1 MKIAVIGYSGA
12 GKSTFSAQMGDK
24 YGCPVLYLDTV
35 NFLPGWE
42 ERDGDEGRKLVREFM
57 KTNSSWVI
65 DGNYERFYQKRR
77 LAAADRIYFFDF
89 PRYVCFYQ
97 AFRRFLTSRNKCRD
111 SMAEGCE
118 EKLDLEFMKWIL
130 WDGRTRKRR
139 RHYEAICKK
148 YKQKTVRLKNRRQ
161 VEQALREA

>member
-12 GKSTFSAQMGDK
+12 GKSTFSAQMGEK

-77 LAAADRIYFFDF
+77 LAEADRIYFFDF

-97 AFRRFLTSRNKCRD
+97 AFHRFLTFRNKCRD

-130 WDGRTRKRR
+130 WDGRTRRAQAPLR
-139 RHYEAICKK
+139 GYL
-148 YKQKTVRLKNRRQ
+148 QKI
-161 VEQALREA
+161 

>member
-77 LAAADRIYFFDF
+77 LAEADRIYFFDF

-97 AFRRFLTSRNKCRD
+97 AFRRFLTFRNKCRD

-139 RHYEAICKK
+139 RHYEAIGKK